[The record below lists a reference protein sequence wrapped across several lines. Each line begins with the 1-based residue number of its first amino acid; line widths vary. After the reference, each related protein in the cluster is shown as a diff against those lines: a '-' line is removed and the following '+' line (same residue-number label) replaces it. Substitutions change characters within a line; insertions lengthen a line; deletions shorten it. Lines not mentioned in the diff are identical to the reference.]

1 MGIGENNLTNLSGHT
16 YQKLMAVG
24 DFSWI
29 YLVIFLAVPLARIL
43 PRVIAK
49 IRKGDTPFQRVQE
62 SNPSQATDENNPFQ
76 ATDENNPFQTV
87 QEKQFQ
93 PSFEEFPNRPH
104 EEFSEPKTNK
114 MRVLGEI
121 NRRSFTF
128 ENIQKNTRIDNK
140 ELDSIL
146 EDLEKDGMLKV
157 LKKQGLTGVKT
168 ELHPTDKG
176 VKEYYS

>member
-1 MGIGENNLTNLSGHT
+1 
-16 YQKLMAVG
+16 
-24 DFSWI
+24 
-29 YLVIFLAVPLARIL
+29 
-43 PRVIAK
+43 
-49 IRKGDTPFQRVQE
+49 
-62 SNPSQATDENNPFQ
+62 
-76 ATDENNPFQTV
+76 
-87 QEKQFQ
+87 
-93 PSFEEFPNRPH
+93 
-104 EEFSEPKTNK
+104 

-128 ENIQKNTRIDNK
+128 ENIQKNTRIDIK

>member
-1 MGIGENNLTNLSGHT
+1 MGIGENNLTNLSGYTCH
-16 YQKLMAVG
+16 KFMAMG
-24 DFSWI
+24 DFSWV
-29 YLVIFLAVPLARIL
+29 YLIIFLAVPLARIL

-49 IRKGDTPFQRVQE
+49 IRKGDSPFQRVQE
-62 SNPSQATDENNPFQ
+62 SNPSQTTE
-76 ATDENNPFQTV
+76 ENNPFQTV

-93 PSFEEFPNRPH
+93 PSFDEFPNRPR
-104 EEFSEPKTNK
+104 EEFTEPKTNK

-128 ENIQKNTRIDNK
+128 ENIQRNTRIDNK

-146 EDLEKDGMLKV
+146 EDLEKDGMLTV

>member
-1 MGIGENNLTNLSGHT
+1 MGIGENNLTNLSGYTHH
-16 YQKLMAVG
+16 KFMAMG
-24 DFSWI
+24 DFSWV
-29 YLVIFLAVPLARIL
+29 YLIIFLAIPLARIL

-49 IRKGDTPFQRVQE
+49 IRKGDSPFQRVQE
-62 SNPSQATDENNPFQ
+62 SNPSQATE
-76 ATDENNPFQTV
+76 ENNPFQTV
-87 QEKQFQ
+87 QEKQFRS
-93 PSFEEFPNRPH
+93 SFDEFPNRPS

>member
-1 MGIGENNLTNLSGHT
+1 LGIGENNLTNLSDYT

-62 SNPSQATDENNPFQ
+62 SNPSQATE
-76 ATDENNPFQTV
+76 ENNPFQTV

>member
-1 MGIGENNLTNLSGHT
+1 METEGSNLTNLSGHL
-16 YQKLMAVG
+16 YQKLMAVE

-29 YLVIFLAVPLARIL
+29 YLIIFLAVPLARIL

-62 SNPSQATDENNPFQ
+62 SNPSQTDE
-76 ATDENNPFQTV
+76 ENNPFQTV
-87 QEKQFQ
+87 QEKQFR
-93 PSFEEFPNRPH
+93 PSFDEFPNRPR

-128 ENIQKNTRIDNK
+128 ENIQRNTRIDNK

-146 EDLEKDGMLKV
+146 DDLEKDGMLKV
-157 LKKQGLTGVKT
+157 LKKQGLTGVKI

>member
-16 YQKLMAVG
+16 CHKFMAMG
-24 DFSWI
+24 DFSWV
-29 YLVIFLAVPLARIL
+29 YLIIFLAVPLARIL

-49 IRKGDTPFQRVQE
+49 IRKGDSPFQRVQE
-62 SNPSQATDENNPFQ
+62 SNPSQAAE
-76 ATDENNPFQTV
+76 ENNPFQTV
-87 QEKQFQ
+87 QEKQFR
-93 PSFEEFPNRPH
+93 PSFDEFPNRPR

>member
-1 MGIGENNLTNLSGHT
+1 LKGNNLTNLSCNTSH
-16 YQKLMAVG
+16 KLMAAG

-29 YLVIFLAVPLARIL
+29 YLIIFLAVPLARIL

-49 IRKGDTPFQRVQE
+49 MRKGDTPFQRVQE
-62 SNPSQATDENNPFQ
+62 SDPSQAGGENNPS
-76 ATDENNPFQTV
+76 QTV

-93 PSFEEFPNRPH
+93 PSFVEFPNKPR

-121 NRRSFTF
+121 NRRSITF
-128 ENIQKNTRIDNK
+128 ENIQRNTRIDNK

-146 EDLEKDGMLKV
+146 DDLEKDGMLKV
-157 LKKQGLTGVKT
+157 LKKQGLTGIKI